1 MVEQSPGRSQPDE
14 SPQVAEHIDMQ
25 MASFRSV
32 ENVVHFSAGVGRN
45 PLDRTVDLTRLGRM
59 GK

>member
-1 MVEQSPGRSQPDE
+1 
-14 SPQVAEHIDMQ
+14 MQ

-45 PLDRTVDLTRLGRM
+45 RVDRTVDLTRLGRM